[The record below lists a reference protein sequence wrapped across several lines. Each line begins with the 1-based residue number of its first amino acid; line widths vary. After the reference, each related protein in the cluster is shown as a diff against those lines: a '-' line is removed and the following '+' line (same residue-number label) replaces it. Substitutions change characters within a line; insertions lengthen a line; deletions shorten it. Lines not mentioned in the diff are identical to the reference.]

1 VEPINEENPM
11 LKSEIKRAT
20 TDDVIRIGTSQ
31 VKLGEEFNESIV
43 IDDQVDTVIEDVTV
57 DRGEEKADK
66 VVDFKYLQPKWCPS
80 GLTHTQK

>member
-1 VEPINEENPM
+1 
-11 LKSEIKRAT
+11 
-20 TDDVIRIGTSQ
+20 

-43 IDDQVDTVIEDVTV
+43 IDDQVDMVIADVTV